1 MAASARPGFF
11 DRYLV
16 SDGLLA
22 EVPLDGFQNV
32 CPIAAWREVALSIP
46 VDDLKARGVVMQWDR
61 HDVEGNRLHA
71 AARKIVPK
79 RLEHQRLFFDGNKLH
94 CRSIPLQRKIMAL
107 FPWHEAGRKYW
118 PRTSAQKAC

>member
-1 MAASARPGFF
+1 MAASALRDFLTGISSPMGFLPKF
-11 DRYLV
+11 RWIR
-16 SDGLLA
+16 
-22 EVPLDGFQNV
+22 FQNL

-46 VDDLKARGVVMQWDR
+46 VDDLKARGVVMQWDS

-94 CRSIPLQRKIMAL
+94 CRSIPLQGKIMAL
-107 FPWHEAGRKYW
+107 FPWHEARRKC
-118 PRTSAQKAC
+118 SAKD